1 MAEAKAPQSQAQ
13 TSEGGSSYL
22 QNNRKKLFELEMLRS
37 PKSNIKIMFLE
48 YQKELKQLREEKKNL
63 DDKIDDL
70 EYQLT
75 EKEDRI
81 VSLEQTQQEHISE
94 IEKLQDEVKQYYK
107 ERQANRQLQ
116 FKQLNS
122 QSQMD

>member
-1 MAEAKAPQSQAQ
+1 
-13 TSEGGSSYL
+13 
-22 QNNRKKLFELEMLRS
+22 MLRS